1 MKRQLAVL
9 LFLAAV
15 MLAGPMVA
23 APADAPAEKKAPVI
37 PGITIERQSGDGFLG
52 LQLVDTNFKLTFYDK
67 KKEKMQADFKQVLLR
82 WDVIYKKTQ
91 ERVVL
96 TPAGDGTFVTSPRV
110 IRPPYNFQLFITLI
124 SDSKDKDSETYVI
137 RFTQ

>member
-1 MKRQLAVL
+1 
-9 LFLAAV
+9 
-15 MLAGPMVA
+15 MVA